1 MRRAQVKT
9 ENFTINEKSV
19 KTWLTDFLNKLK
31 VSFGKRLLFV
41 GHQGSWARGEG
52 EPGSDIDVIVVL
64 DNIGSQD
71 LAVFRD
77 IVARMP
83 EAERVASG
91 VFTSVS
97 ELQAWPRWE
106 LLQFFYGC
114 KSLHGSVNGIVPKPN
129 SEDLVT
135 DIRVKASYNLF
146 AARHYLLYPH
156 ELSKVVHRLNYP
168 FKYSFYALQSWVLFR
183 DGKFVARKDELLDI
197 LSDNDDREVVRVA
210 RDWRGSEKDREAR
223 PLYYIRLLERQ
234 SKNMLSRIQIYESKQ
249 RSEGK

>member
-1 MRRAQVKT
+1 M
-9 ENFTINEKSV
+9 EEKSI
-19 KTWLTDFLNKLK
+19 KKWLTDFLDKLK
-31 VSFGKRLLFV
+31 DCFGERLLFV

-52 EPGSDIDVIVVL
+52 EPRSDIDVMVIL
-64 DNIGSQD
+64 DHINSPD
-71 LAVFRD
+71 LVRFRE

-91 VFTSVS
+91 GFFSVS

-114 KSLHGSVNGIVPKPN
+114 RPLHGSVNGIFPKPN

-168 FKYSFYALQSWVLFR
+168 FKYSFYALQSWILLR
-183 DGKFVARKDELLDI
+183 DGRFVARKDELLDI

-210 RDWRGSEKDREAR
+210 RDWRASEKDREAR
-223 PLYYIRLLERQ
+223 PLYYIQLLERQ
-234 SKNMLSRIQIYESKQ
+234 SRNMLSRIQAHESKQ
-249 RSEGK
+249 RSEDK